1 MMKQLIYILLFSLV
15 LASCSS
21 GRHLTRNTER
31 EAQELLQ
38 IANRYVGVRYVFGGT
53 SPERGFDCS
62 GFVQYVFRAMG
73 YSLPRT
79 TRQQATVGKKVRRNN
94 LQPGDLVFFTGSD
107 KNSRNVG
114 HVGIV
119 TEINRNGQFYFI
131 HVTTRAGVRIDSI
144 EQAHWNVRYLSARR
158 IIGHLSKR

>member
-1 MMKQLIYILLFSLV
+1 MKQLIYVFLFSLV
-15 LASCSS
+15 LTGCSS
-21 GRHLTRNTER
+21 GRHLTRSSER

-38 IANRYVGVRYVFGGT
+38 IANRHIGVRYVFGGT

-62 GFVQYVFRAMG
+62 GFVQYVYRKTG
-73 YSLPRT
+73 YSLPRAT
-79 TRQQATVGKKVRRNN
+79 QQQAAVGKKVKRND

-107 KNSRNVG
+107 KNSGIVG

-119 TEINRNGQFYFI
+119 TEINRNGQFSFI

-144 EQAHWNVRYLSARR
+144 EQPYWNVRYLSARR
-158 IIGHLSKR
+158 IIGYLPKR

>member
-1 MMKQLIYILLFSLV
+1 MKQLIYTLLFLLV
-15 LASCSS
+15 LTGCSS
-21 GRHLTRNTER
+21 GRNLTRNAER
-31 EAQELLQ
+31 DVQELLQ
-38 IANRYVGVRYVFGGT
+38 IANRYIGVRYVFGGT

-62 GFVQYVFRAMG
+62 GFVQYVYRKIG

-94 LQPGDLVFFTGSD
+94 LQPGDLVFFTGSN

-119 TEINRNGQFYFI
+119 TEVNRDGQFSFI

-144 EQAHWNVRYLSARR
+144 EQPHWNARYLTARR
-158 IIGHLSKR
+158 VIGRY

>member
-1 MMKQLIYILLFSLV
+1 MKQLVYIFLFSLV
-15 LASCSS
+15 LTGCSS
-21 GRHLTRNTER
+21 TRNLTRNSER

-38 IANRYVGVRYVFGGT
+38 IANRHIGVRYVLGGT

-62 GFVQYVFRAMG
+62 GFVQYVYRKIG

-107 KNSRNVG
+107 KNSGTVG

-144 EQAHWNVRYLSARR
+144 EQTHWAVRYLSARR
-158 IIGHLSKR
+158 IIGHLPKR

>member
-1 MMKQLIYILLFSLV
+1 MKQLVYIFLFSLV
-15 LASCSS
+15 LTSCSS
-21 GRHLTRNTER
+21 GRNLTRNSER
-31 EAQELLQ
+31 AAQELLQ
-38 IANRYVGVRYVFGGT
+38 IANRHIGVRYVFGGT

-62 GFVQYVFRAMG
+62 GFVQYVYRAIG

-94 LQPGDLVFFTGSD
+94 LQPGDLVFFTGSN
-107 KNSRNVG
+107 KNSGTVG

-119 TEINRNGQFYFI
+119 TEVNRNGQFSFI

-158 IIGHLSKR
+158 VIGHFPNR